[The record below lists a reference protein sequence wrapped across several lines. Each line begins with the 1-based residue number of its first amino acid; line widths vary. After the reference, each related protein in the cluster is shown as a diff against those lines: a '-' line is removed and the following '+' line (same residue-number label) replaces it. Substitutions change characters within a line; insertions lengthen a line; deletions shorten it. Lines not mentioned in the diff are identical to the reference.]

1 VHGHCIGPAK
11 PEALVAQTQV
21 TAALRGL
28 RRDAQE
34 AAALAEELA
43 DAALRVADREP
54 PSA

>member
-1 VHGHCIGPAK
+1 V
-11 PEALVAQTQV
+11 VVTRVTQTRDTV
-21 TAALRGL
+21 ALRGL

-43 DAALRVADREP
+43 DAALRLADREA